1 MRQRSR
7 TVRIRSV
14 RALGILLTVSCLTS
28 LGAAC
33 SDDGGEP
40 APAAEREDE
49 RIAALRQEGAADPSC
64 RAETDGVLKLGGLL
78 SQSGEFGAVLGAP
91 QIAGA
96 NVAVADVNGAG
107 GVLGQPI
114 ALTQLDPGESTD
126 QAVPQAQA
134 HLDGGVDA
142 VIGASTSQISQA
154 VIEPITRACRIMFS
168 PANTAPE
175 FTTVDDGDLYFRT
188 AATDVLQGRVLAN
201 AAIEEGVTSAAIIA
215 RDDPYGEGLRTFIA
229 EPFEDAGGEV
239 VVSRSYN
246 PDARDFTDQA
256 RAVVNRDPQA
266 LFLVG
271 FAESAQVLLDLI
283 EAGFTP
289 ETKRIYLVEGNMTT
303 AFAQNVPTPGALAGI
318 RGTIPGAPVSQEFRF
333 RLLGQDGDLPNYTYG
348 PEAYDAVTVVAL
360 AAEEAGTDRAD
371 EVARHINAVTRDGTK
386 CTSFAQC
393 KELLAGGQDIDY
405 DGPSGPLAFAR
416 PGEPTSAQYGL
427 YPWTAQNTIDLA
439 AVQYFPVSL

>member
-1 MRQRSR
+1 M
-7 TVRIRSV
+7 VRIHPV
-14 RALGILLTVSCLTS
+14 RALGTVLTAWCLASLTV
-28 LGAAC
+28 AC
-33 SDDGGEP
+33 SDDGADDARP
-40 APAAEREDE
+40 VEREDE
-49 RIAALRQEGAADPSC
+49 RIAALRQDGAADPSC
-64 RAETDGVLKLGGLL
+64 QAESDGVLRLGGLL

-96 NVAVADVNGAG
+96 NLAVADVNAAG
-107 GVLGQPI
+107 GVLGQQVT
-114 ALTQLDPGESTD
+114 LGQLDPGETPD
-126 QAVPQAQA
+126 QAEAQAQA
-134 HLDGGVDA
+134 HIDGGADA
-142 VIGASTSQISQA
+142 IVGASTSQTSQA
-154 VIEPITRACRIMFS
+154 VLEPITGACRIMIS

-215 RDDPYGEGLRTFIA
+215 RDDPYGDGLRTFIA

-246 PDARDFTDQA
+246 PDTRDFSDQA

-271 FAESAQVLLDLI
+271 FAESAQVLLELI
-283 EAGFTP
+283 EQGFTP
-289 ETKRIYLVEGNMTT
+289 QTKRIYLVEGNMTT
-303 AFAQNVPTPGALAGI
+303 AFAQNIPTAGALQGV
-318 RGTIPGAPVSQEFRF
+318 RGTIPGAQVSEDFRF
-333 RLLGQDGDLPNYTYG
+333 RLLGLDRDLPNYTYG

-393 KELLAGGQDIDY
+393 KEMLAGGQDIDY
-405 DGPSGPLAFAR
+405 DGPSGPLDFAR
-416 PGEPTSAQYGL
+416 PGEPTAAQYGL
-427 YPWTAQNTIDLA
+427 YPWTAQNTVDLA
-439 AVQYFPVSL
+439 AVRYFPVSL